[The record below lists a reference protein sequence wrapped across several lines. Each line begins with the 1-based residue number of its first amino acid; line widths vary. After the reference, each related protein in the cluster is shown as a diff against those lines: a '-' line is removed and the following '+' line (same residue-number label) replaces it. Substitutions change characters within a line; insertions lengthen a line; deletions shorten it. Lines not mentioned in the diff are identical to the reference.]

1 LIPLLWSRLIH
12 NYNTLMSKTISAAIQ
27 NLFQKTFGTAATEIL
42 PLKRTASGRQYFR
55 VLGNEQSYIAT
66 HGSDAKENEAFIS
79 FSRHFKS
86 KELPVPGIYGA
97 DLQQDIYIQEDL
109 GNQTLYDLLPK
120 NEEVRSESLIGI
132 YRKTLSQLARLQT
145 EGGAGIDYTKC
156 TPHSDFD
163 QQSMQWDLNYFKYF
177 FLKLTG
183 CTFDEA
189 ALEKDFQNLI
199 QYLLK
204 ADCQQF
210 MFRDFQSRNIMVVD
224 GEPWFIDYQGGRR
237 GAMQYDVASLLYQ
250 PAARFSEETRLE
262 LLEHYLNEVEKIKT
276 IDRTAFLDLFYGYV
290 LIRRIQALGTYGL
303 RGIHERYTHFL
314 KSIPIALKQIINLFK
329 AGKVKVALPEL
340 ERVLTVV
347 QESGQFGEVEKKK
360 NKLTVTVSSFSYKRA
375 IPTDPSGNGGGF
387 VFDCRFLNN
396 PGRYQPYKKQTG
408 RDQPVI
414 EFLQSHSNIEDFL
427 SNAYFL
433 VDEAVENY
441 VERDFEH
448 LMVSFGC
455 TGGQHRSVYS
465 ADNMAKHLEEKYG
478 VKVVLQHIEQELKN
492 WIN

>member
-1 LIPLLWSRLIH
+1 
-12 NYNTLMSKTISAAIQ
+12 MSKSITTAIQ
-27 NLFQKTFGTAATEIL
+27 ALFQKTFGTAATEIL

-55 VLGNEQSYIAT
+55 VTGNNSSCIAT
-66 HGSDAKENEAFIS
+66 HGLDAKENEAFIS
-79 FSRHFKS
+79 FSKHFKNKGLS
-86 KELPVPGIYGA
+86 VPEIFA
-97 DLQQDIYIQEDL
+97 EDLEQDIYIQEDL
-109 GNQTLYDLLPK
+109 GNQTLYELLPK
-120 NEEVRSESLIGI
+120 NGEDIDESLKVL
-132 YRKTLSQLARLQT
+132 YRKTLGQLAQLQI
-145 EGGAGIDYTKC
+145 EGGKGLDYTKC

-183 CTFDEA
+183 FTFDEA

-204 ADCQQF
+204 ADCQHF
-210 MFRDFQSRNIMVVD
+210 MFRDFQSRNIMVQEN
-224 GEPWFIDYQGGRR
+224 EPWFIDYQGGRR

-250 PAARFSEETRLE
+250 PAANLSEATIAD
-262 LLEHYLNEVEKIKT
+262 LLAHYLTEVEKWKT
-276 IDRTAFLDLFYGYV
+276 IDRSTFLDLFYGYV
-290 LIRRIQALGTYGL
+290 LIRRIQTLGTYGL

-314 KSIPIALKQIINLFK
+314 KSIPIALNQITTLFEI
-329 AGKVKVALPEL
+329 GKIKIALPEL

-347 QESGQFGEVEKKK
+347 NNSGRFSGIEKAE

-375 IPTDPSGNGGGF
+375 IPKDPSGNGGGF

-414 EFLQSHSNIEDFL
+414 EFLQAHSNIEDFL
-427 SNAYFL
+427 SNAYFM
-433 VDEAVENY
+433 VDEAIENY
-441 VERDFEH
+441 IERGFDH

-478 VKVVLQHIEQELKN
+478 VKVVLQHVEQELKG

>member
-1 LIPLLWSRLIH
+1 
-12 NYNTLMSKTISAAIQ
+12 MSKQITTSIQ
-27 NLFQKTFGTAATEIL
+27 ALFQKIFGTAATEIL

-55 VLGNEQSYIAT
+55 VTGNNSTYIAT
-66 HGSDAKENEAFIS
+66 HGPDLKENEAFIS
-79 FSRHFKS
+79 FSKHFKNKGLS
-86 KELPVPGIYGA
+86 VPVIFGE

-109 GNQTLYDLLPK
+109 GNQTLYELLPK
-120 NEEVRSESLIGI
+120 NGEDIDDSLKGL
-132 YRKTLSQLARLQT
+132 YKKTLSQLAKLQI
-145 EGGAGIDYTKC
+145 EGGKGLDYAKC
-156 TPHSDFD
+156 TPHADFD

-183 CTFDEA
+183 FTFDEA
-189 ALEKDFQNLI
+189 ALEKDFQNLM

-210 MFRDFQSRNIMVVD
+210 MFRDFQSRNIMVQD
-224 GEPWFIDYQGGRR
+224 GEPWLIDYQGGRR

-250 PAARFSEETRLE
+250 PAANLSEATIEE
-262 LLEHYLNEVEKIKT
+262 LLDHYLTEAEQLKT
-276 IDRTAFLDLFYGYV
+276 IDRSAFLDFFYGYV
-290 LIRRIQALGTYGL
+290 LIRRVQALGTYGL

-314 KSIPIALKQIINLFK
+314 KSIPIALKQITTLFE
-329 AGKVKVALPEL
+329 AGKIKIELPEL

-347 QESGQFGEVEKKK
+347 KESAKYSGAEKAK

-414 EFLQSHSNIEDFL
+414 EFLQAHSNIEDFL
-427 SNAYFL
+427 SNAYFM

-441 VERDFEH
+441 IERGFDH

>member
-1 LIPLLWSRLIH
+1 MSNGVNSLTLRLS
-12 NYNTLMSKTISAAIQ
+12 MSKTITTTIQ
-27 NLFQKTFGTAATEIL
+27 NLFQKTFGIAPVEIL

-55 VLGNEQSYIAT
+55 IRENDNSYIAT
-66 HGSDAKENEAFIS
+66 HGADAKENEAFIS
-79 FSRHFKS
+79 FSKHFKEKGLS
-86 KELPVPGIYGA
+86 VPEIFA
-97 DLQQDIYIQEDL
+97 EDLEQNIYIQEDL

-120 NEEVRSESLIGI
+120 NGEDIDDSLKSL
-132 YRKTLSQLARLQT
+132 YRKTLSQLAQLQI
-145 EGGAGIDYTKC
+145 EGGRGLDYTKC

-183 CTFDEA
+183 FTFDEA

-199 QYLLK
+199 HYLLK
-204 ADCQQF
+204 ADCQHF
-210 MFRDFQSRNIMVVD
+210 MFRDFQSRNIMVQE

-250 PAARFSEETRLE
+250 PAANLSEATIAD
-262 LLEHYLNEVEKIKT
+262 LLEHYLTEVEKLKS
-276 IDRTAFLDLFYGYV
+276 IDRNAFLDLFYGYV

-314 KSIPIALKQIINLFK
+314 KSIPIALKQITNLFET
-329 AGKVKVALPEL
+329 GKIKIDLPEL
-340 ERVLTVV
+340 ERVLTAVN
-347 QESGQFGEVEKKK
+347 QSGQFNESGKRK

-414 EFLQSHSNIEDFL
+414 EFLQAHSDIEDFL

-441 VERDFEH
+441 IERDFDH

-492 WIN
+492 WVN